1 MKTLQQSLKLRAVF
15 QEKITAKKSAVHQ
28 EIHQA
33 LGDSTLTGLA
43 SFVYEFKQAKNQ
55 LKGSMGEWG
64 ISAILQCF
72 PDTCT

>member
-33 LGDSTLTGLA
+33 CTTISGNVEKAIIGFGGSTPA
-43 SFVYEFKQAKNQ
+43 
-55 LKGSMGEWG
+55 
-64 ISAILQCF
+64 
-72 PDTCT
+72 